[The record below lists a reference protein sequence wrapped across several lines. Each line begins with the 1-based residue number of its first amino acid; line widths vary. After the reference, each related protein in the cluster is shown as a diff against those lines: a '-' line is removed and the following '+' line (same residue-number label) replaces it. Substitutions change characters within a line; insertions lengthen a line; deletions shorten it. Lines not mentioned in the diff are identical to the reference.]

1 MLALSWFRDTVTSDS
16 FADSFSDFG
25 SALVTGFVFISTTE
39 NYDIVYNI
47 IDSGLFPQ
55 CIVFLVLLIL
65 VYLYLLQTFTVIPIG
80 RYVDGPIC
88 FVHKIHASVL

>member
-47 IDSGLFPQ
+47 IDSGLYPQ
-55 CIVFLVLLIL
+55 CVVFPVLLTLACICCR
-65 VYLYLLQTFTVIPIG
+65 LLQ
-80 RYVDGPIC
+80 
-88 FVHKIHASVL
+88 